1 MSDIKTIVLKFGG
14 SVLAD
19 EQSLTQAVHE
29 IYRWKRDGWRVVA
42 VVSAFAGKT
51 NALIAAA
58 AKSFDRAL
66 PASVAPVVAGGELE
80 SAALLGVLLD
90 RAGIPASV
98 ISPMALGLLAR
109 GDALNA
115 VPCELNTKLL
125 ERALDADGVVVV
137 PGFIGVDDF
146 GRTVLL
152 GRGGSDLSALFIA
165 SKIRGARCRLVKDV
179 HSFYDRNPNLP
190 GPPVKRYV
198 RSSWHDALS
207 TDGKVIMHQ
216 AVKLAQDAGLHFELG
231 CVNSADPSVIG
242 GDRSELVIAKM
253 EHRPLR
259 VALLG
264 LGSVGRGVFDHLRA
278 QPKRFEVVSV
288 VARDVERHV
297 AAGVPR
303 ELFVDPKNSSY
314 DVLIEAVGGIEPALT
329 FVRGALEAGR
339 HVVTANKALIA
350 AHGDA
355 LRAVCKRTGATL
367 RYSASVGGGLP
378 VIETV
383 RRIASRGV
391 VSIEAVM
398 NGTSNFVLD
407 LVRSGKSLADAVAEA
422 QRLGFAEADPSR
434 DLDGRD
440 AGDKVTVIAQELGVK
455 IGEIRRV
462 GITAESA
469 AAALA
474 GGTRVPRQ
482 VARLN
487 VKTGEA
493 SVAVEGVDPSH
504 PLALLRE
511 EQNGVI
517 FTLADGSKVHL
528 IGRGAGRWP
537 TAESVMA
544 DVLEIARESEVRS

>member
-1 MSDIKTIVLKFGG
+1 
-14 SVLAD
+14 
-19 EQSLTQAVHE
+19 
-29 IYRWKRDGWRVVA
+29 
-42 VVSAFAGKT
+42 
-51 NALIAAA
+51 
-58 AKSFDRAL
+58 
-66 PASVAPVVAGGELE
+66 
-80 SAALLGVLLD
+80 
-90 RAGIPASV
+90 
-98 ISPMALGLLAR
+98 
-109 GDALNA
+109 
-115 VPCELNTKLL
+115 
-125 ERALDADGVVVV
+125 
-137 PGFIGVDDF
+137 
-146 GRTVLL
+146 
-152 GRGGSDLSALFIA
+152 
-165 SKIRGARCRLVKDV
+165 
-179 HSFYDRNPNLP
+179 
-190 GPPVKRYV
+190 
-198 RSSWHDALS
+198 
-207 TDGKVIMHQ
+207 MHQ
-216 AVKLAQDAGLHFELG
+216 AVKLAQDSGLHFELG

-242 GDRSELVIAKM
+242 GDRSELVLAKM

-264 LGSVGRGVFDHLRA
+264 LGSVGRGVFDHVRA

-288 VARDVERHV
+288 VARDVEKHV

-303 ELFVDPKNSSY
+303 ELFVDPKITSY
-314 DVLIEAVGGIEPALT
+314 DVLIEAVGGIEPAAT
-329 FVRGALEAGR
+329 FVRDALEAGR

-350 AHGDA
+350 AHGDE
-355 LRAVCKRTGATL
+355 LRGICKRTGATL

-407 LVRSGKSLADAVAEA
+407 LVRSGKNLADAVAEA

-455 IGEIRRV
+455 IGDIRRV

-469 AAALA
+469 EAALA
-474 GGTRVPRQ
+474 GGSKVPRQ

-493 SVAVEGVDPSH
+493 SVAVEGVVPTH

-517 FTLADGSKVHL
+517 FTLADGSKVSV

-544 DVLEIARESEVRS
+544 DVLEIARETEVRS

>member
-1 MSDIKTIVLKFGG
+1 MSEVRTIVLKFGG

-19 EQSLTQAVHE
+19 ERSLTQAVHE
-29 IYRWKRDGWRVVA
+29 IYRWKREGWRVVA

-51 NALIAAA
+51 NALISAASKA
-58 AKSFDRAL
+58 FDRAL
-66 PASVAPVVAGGELE
+66 PGSVAPVVAGGELE

-98 ISPMALGLLAR
+98 ISPAALGLIAR
-109 GDALNA
+109 GDPLNA
-115 VPCELNTKLL
+115 VPAELNVKLL
-125 ERALDADGVVVV
+125 DRALNADGVVVV
-137 PGFIGVDDF
+137 PGFIGVDDH

-165 SKIRGARCRLVKDV
+165 SKIPGARCRLVKDV

-231 CVNSADPSVIG
+231 CVNSSDPSVIG
-242 GDRSELVIAKM
+242 GDQSELVLAKL
-253 EHRPLR
+253 EHRPIR

-278 QPKRFEVVSV
+278 QPKRFEVVAV
-288 VARDVERHV
+288 HARDVEKHV

-303 ELFVDPKNSSY
+303 ELFVDLSSVAY
-314 DVLIEAVGGIEPALT
+314 DLLVEAIGGIEPALT
-329 FVRGALEAGR
+329 FVRAALEAGR

-355 LRAVCKRTGATL
+355 LKAICARTGATL

-378 VIETV
+378 VIETL
-383 RRIASRGV
+383 RRIKDRGV

-407 LVRSGKSLADAVAEA
+407 LVRSGKSLDEAVVEA
-422 QRLGFAEADPSR
+422 QRLGFAEADPSS

-440 AGDKVTVIAQELGVK
+440 AGNKVMVLAQELGVK
-455 IGEIRRV
+455 LGEIKRV
-462 GITAESA
+462 GITSDSA
-469 AAALA
+469 RDALA

-482 VARLN
+482 VARLH
-487 VKTGEA
+487 VKSGAA
-493 SVAVEGVDPSH
+493 SVAVEGVNPTH

-511 EQNGVI
+511 EQNGVL
-517 FTLADGSKVHL
+517 FTLADGSVVTVL
-528 IGRGAGRWP
+528 GRGAGRWP

-544 DVLEIARESEVRS
+544 DVLEIARETEVRS